1 MIKGTIATIDT
12 IGMPSHFLKEL
23 DKHTLEHAK
32 IKVNTTSS
40 YNVSPATSFKLKDNV
55 LNVFH

>member
-1 MIKGTIATIDT
+1 
-12 IGMPSHFLKEL
+12 MPSHFLKEL

-40 YNVSPATSFKLKDNV
+40 YNVIPATSFKLKDNV